1 MNIREWALVTFT
13 ILAQMSV
20 GSFVVLGF
28 VHFFAVRK
36 AGSEEAD
43 RLSDRVLLAIGGV
56 LILAMI
62 ASLLHLGNPTN
73 AYRAVT
79 NFGSSWLSREITFLV
94 SFMIVGGAF
103 ALMQW
108 RKIASFAVLNVVAW
122 IAALLGLGLVYSMS
136 SIYMLDTQPTWNSLA
151 TPIGFFTTTI
161 LLGLLAIGS
170 ALAANY
176 AYVRRK
182 YPECADVQCNLL
194 RNVVRWIS
202 LASVVFLGVEFVM
215 IPMYLGTLVTG
226 GSVAASGVS
235 MMVTGFSLV
244 LIFRLV
250 LAFLGAGVF
259 TLFLFQTAT
268 QPGREKMLGYLVYSA
283 FALVLIAEVLGR
295 FLFYATQSQIGI

>member
-1 MNIREWALVTFT
+1 MNLREWALVTFT

-28 VHFFAVRK
+28 VHFYAARK

-43 RLSDRVLLAIGGV
+43 RLGDRVLLAIGGV
-56 LILAMI
+56 LILGMI
-62 ASLLHLGNPTN
+62 ASLLHLGNPAN

-79 NFGSSWLSREITFLV
+79 NVGSSWLSREITFLV
-94 SFMIVGGAF
+94 AFLIAGGAF

-108 RKIASFAVLNVVAW
+108 RKIATFAVRNVIAW
-122 IAALLGLGLVYSMS
+122 IAALIGLGLVFSMS
-136 SIYMLDTQPTWNSLA
+136 NIYMLETQSTWNSPA
-151 TPIGFFTTTI
+151 TPISFFTTTL

-170 ALAANY
+170 ALVANY
-176 AYVRRK
+176 AYILRK
-182 YPECADVQCNLL
+182 YPECADVQCGLL
-194 RNVVRWIS
+194 RDVVRWIS

-215 IPMYLGTLVTG
+215 IPLYIGNLVTG

-235 MMVTGFSLV
+235 IMVNGFSLV
-244 LIFRLV
+244 LIFRLM

-259 TLFLFQTAT
+259 ALFLFQTAT
-268 QPGREKMLGYLVYSA
+268 RPGREKTMGYLVYTA